1 MFSSAFGAYQSD
13 CPVLKIDVSIHVAS
27 PMIVYENHDPTKRI
41 FTSTTKS
48 SNVKPPYFC
57 AATITSFRIAVAY
70 SSSIHVNCSAQPIAT
85 LSLQLLLV
93 FIIVSEFRP
102 ISRGRE
108 NICRWKDIATASID
122 HEGSSTSWSD
132 HKQSVA
138 QVVNYWIRSKLWWG
152 SEPDSYSLCGPYL
165 T

>member
-27 PMIVYENHDPTKRI
+27 PMIVYENHDLTKRI

-102 ISRGRE
+102 IQGVAKIYVAEKTLRR
-108 NICRWKDIATASID
+108 RASPW
-122 HEGSSTSWSD
+122 GFTCTMVRSQAKRRPGCQLLNP
-132 HKQSVA
+132 KQTLV
-138 QVVNYWIRSKLWWG
+138 RLW
-152 SEPDSYSLCGPYL
+152 
-165 T
+165 TR

>member
-48 SNVKPPYFC
+48 PNVKPPYFC

-85 LSLQLLLV
+85 FSLQLLLV

-102 ISRGRE
+102 IQGVAKIYVAEKTLRR
-108 NICRWKDIATASID
+108 RASTMRVHLHHGLIT
-122 HEGSSTSWSD
+122 SKASPRLST
-132 HKQSVA
+132 
-138 QVVNYWIRSKLWWG
+138 IE
-152 SEPDSYSLCGPYL
+152 SEANSGEALNQIVILSAGHI
-165 T
+165 